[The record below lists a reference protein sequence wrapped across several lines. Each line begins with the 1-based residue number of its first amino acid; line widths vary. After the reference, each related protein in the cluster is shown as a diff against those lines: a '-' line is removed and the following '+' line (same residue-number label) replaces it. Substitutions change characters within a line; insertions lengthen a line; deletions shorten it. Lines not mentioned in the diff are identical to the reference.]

1 MFISPLRPCSGGPLT
16 RVITRATSSDIS
28 TLLLTGSYG
37 SDGNIVLSQAAQHVN
52 SKTDNHL
59 LQLINV
65 NKIEKTR
72 TFYGLSEEFP
82 IVNFS
87 VINQLKDDGES
98 RNNYLEAVRLAIGY
112 GVTALKSDVK
122 DISEIVVDSS
132 GFAKTVAEAATL
144 SNYVFNELKSEKK
157 AGVEISQ
164 FCQINLPDRCNTD
177 WSEGVALGNSQNFS
191 RYLMEMPAN
200 HLTPKLFVDRVKTK
214 LAYECTS
221 SPIDIT
227 VHDESWLLEQG
238 MGAFLSVARGS
249 SEPPFLLELRW
260 NGGNGDSAPVILVG
274 KGVTFDS
281 GGISIKPSKG

>member
-1 MFISPLRPCSGGPLT
+1 MFISPLRPHTGGPLA
-16 RVITRATSSDIS
+16 RAIS

-37 SDGNIVLSQAAQHVN
+37 SDGNIVLSHAAQQVN
-52 SKTDNHL
+52 SKTDNRL
-59 LQLINV
+59 LQLISV

-87 VINQLKDDGES
+87 VINQLKDDYES
-98 RNNYLEAVRLAIGY
+98 RDNDLEAVRQAIGY

-122 DISEIVVDSS
+122 DISEIVIDSS
-132 GFAKTVAEAATL
+132 GFPKTVAEAATL

-157 AGVEISQ
+157 MGVEISQ
-164 FCQINLPDRCNTD
+164 YYQINLPDRCIAD
-177 WSEGVALGNSQNFS
+177 WSEGVTLGNSQNFS

-214 LAYECTS
+214 LGSECTS
-221 SPIDIT
+221 SLIDIR
-227 VHDESWLLEQG
+227 VHDESWMVEQS

-249 SEPPFLLELRW
+249 SEPPLLMEMHW
-260 NGGNGDSAPVILVG
+260 NGGNSNSAPVVLVG